1 MVTSMTSEHQ
11 RIYHLQTKVINKVK
25 FSTLASSFYNNFQ
38 IVDMISLVN
47 LK

>member
-25 FSTLASSFYNNFQ
+25 FSTLDSPLNNNFQ
-38 IVDMISLVN
+38 IVDMISLVK